1 MKRGKLPIIITVCVL
16 VIAAIIISCIEFP
29 SSIKADTD
37 VTELSVTRGKD
48 GKKQEIADSS
58 RIISLLDGM
67 KVKKYFLVSKIKGDT
82 LKSGWEYRLSYKAAD
97 GSSNS
102 ITISHG
108 EVEYKGK
115 KYKTSDTA
123 LQDIIDEFESIYDR
137 YDSEAVSFKL
147 GDIKSITVRDN
158 GTGIKTVI
166 DGDMLNSC
174 IKQLSDDKMNE
185 TSEPDNKPVLYE
197 VTFNYNDGTSEN
209 VVVYYGDVLSYK
221 SKYYEEGR
229 NLAEVISGNI
239 K

>member
-1 MKRGKLPIIITVCVL
+1 MIKGGIFMKRGKLPIIITVCVL

-67 KVKKYFLVSKIKGDT
+67 KVKKYSLVSKIKGDT

-115 KYKTSDTA
+115 RINCNDIEEVMWENYREDRLEERREDTF
-123 LQDIIDEFESIYDR
+123 DGFYIYMKEHQNEV
-137 YDSEAVSFKL
+137 YEIL
-147 GDIKSITVRDN
+147 EEI
-158 GTGIKTVI
+158 
-166 DGDMLNSC
+166 
-174 IKQLSDDKMNE
+174 MNRE
-185 TSEPDNKPVLYE
+185 
-197 VTFNYNDGTSEN
+197 EN
-209 VVVYYGDVLSYK
+209 
-221 SKYYEEGR
+221 
-229 NLAEVISGNI
+229 
-239 K
+239 